1 MTNVATTEDVVVDG
15 NIGAKYQDV
24 AEWVEATESLEPGTV
39 VVIDGTAH
47 NRVRRA
53 AGAYDTA
60 VAGAVSVQPGITLGE
75 SGAGKVLVAQS
86 GRVRIKA
93 DARYGTIRAGDLL
106 ATSPNPGHAMCS
118 NPVRVGNALL
128 HRPGTVL
135 GKALEPLRRGT
146 GEILVL
152 LTLQ

>member
-1 MTNVATTEDVVVDG
+1 MGSAWVRFAIATPAAKLQVAGDVVVDG

-60 VAGAVSVQPGITLGE
+60 VAGAVSVQPGTSKWAVMRQPGVLRSWCCTASVRTFTPALDTL
-75 SGAGKVLVAQS
+75 
-86 GRVRIKA
+86 
-93 DARYGTIRAGDLL
+93 
-106 ATSPNPGHAMCS
+106 
-118 NPVRVGNALL
+118 
-128 HRPGTVL
+128 
-135 GKALEPLRRGT
+135 
-146 GEILVL
+146 
-152 LTLQ
+152 

>member
-1 MTNVATTEDVVVDG
+1 M
-15 NIGAKYQDV
+15 
-24 AEWVEATESLEPGTV
+24 
-39 VVIDGTAH
+39 
-47 NRVRRA
+47 RRA

-106 ATSPNPGHAMCS
+106 ATSPNPGHAMRS